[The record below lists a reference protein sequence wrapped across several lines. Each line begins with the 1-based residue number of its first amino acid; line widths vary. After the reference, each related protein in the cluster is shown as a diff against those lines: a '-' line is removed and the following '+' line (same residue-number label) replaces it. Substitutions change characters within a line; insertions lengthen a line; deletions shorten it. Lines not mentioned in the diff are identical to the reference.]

1 LGDIFNILRCVGVI
15 RVVEVI
21 EVRVRVIEV
30 RIIVSVRVI
39 ALFED
44 CVLRGIVWGALFLI

>member
-1 LGDIFNILRCVGVI
+1 MGDFFNILICVGAI
-15 RVVEVI
+15 SIVEVI

-30 RIIVSVRVI
+30 RIIVRVRVI

-44 CVLRGIVWGALFLI
+44 CVLRGVVWGS

>member
-1 LGDIFNILRCVGVI
+1 MGDFFNILRCVGVI

-21 EVRVRVIEV
+21 ELKVGVIEV
-30 RIIVSVRVI
+30 RIIVSIRVI

-44 CVLRGIVWGALFLI
+44 CVLRGVVWGS

>member
-1 LGDIFNILRCVGVI
+1 LGDFFNILRCVGVI

-44 CVLRGIVWGALFLI
+44 CVLRGVVWGS

>member
-1 LGDIFNILRCVGVI
+1 MGDFFNILRCVGVI
-15 RVVEVI
+15 RVVDVI
-21 EVRVRVIEV
+21 ELRVGVIEV

-44 CVLRGIVWGALFLI
+44 CVLRGVVWGS

>member
-1 LGDIFNILRCVGVI
+1 MGDIFNILRCVGVI

-21 EVRVRVIEV
+21 ELRVGVIEV

-44 CVLRGIVWGALFLI
+44 CVLRGVVWGS

>member
-1 LGDIFNILRCVGVI
+1 LGDFFNILRCVGVI
-15 RVVEVI
+15 RLVEVI
-21 EVRVRVIEV
+21 EVRVED
-30 RIIVSVRVI
+30 RIIVSVRVM